1 MFSALS
7 ARAVG
12 WALPDGALCQ
22 SLFSLLDGIQAK
34 TPVHSI
40 NENVPQENI
49 IQLCFIEVR
58 PLVCIDKYSE

>member
-1 MFSALS
+1 MFSALF

-40 NENVPQENI
+40 HENFPQENVI
-49 IQLCFIEVR
+49 KLFLFEAR
-58 PLVCIDKYSE
+58 PLVFIDKYSE